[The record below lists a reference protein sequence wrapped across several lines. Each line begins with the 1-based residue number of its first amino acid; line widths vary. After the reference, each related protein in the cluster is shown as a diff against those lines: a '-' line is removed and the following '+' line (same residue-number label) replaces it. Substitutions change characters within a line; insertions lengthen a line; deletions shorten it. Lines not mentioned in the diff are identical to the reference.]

1 MPGYRVHLV
10 GGGIAAVLSLSILVA
25 AGCISL
31 QQDYLLMLSSFLAA
45 LAGALFPDIDVKS
58 KGQNYF
64 YWIVFLLLLYYYTDH
79 QFDRCAAIALIC
91 TLPLLTKH
99 RGILHNIWFLILLIG
114 SCMAMVVTYC
124 KAHATT
130 LCAILLFFLLGMI
143 SHLWLDL
150 GIRRMLRLPR

>member
-10 GGGIAAVLSLSILVA
+10 GGAIAAVLALSLLVV
-25 AGCISL
+25 AGCLSV
-31 QQDYLLMLSSFLAA
+31 QQDYLLMLYSFMSA

-64 YWIVFLLLLYYYTDH
+64 YWIVFLLLLYYYSEQ
-79 QFDRCAAIALIC
+79 QFDRCAGIALIC

-114 SCMAMVVTYC
+114 SCMALVVTYC
-124 KAHATT
+124 KAHVAM
-130 LCAILLFFLLGMI
+130 LCPILSFFLLGMI